1 MYYFLRYDPTDAI
14 VKTNCPA
21 LLLNGSKDLQVIATQ
36 NLPGYEKII
45 AEHGK
50 TNLTLRE
57 LPDLNHLFQH
67 CETGSPNEYFEI
79 EETISSEVLEMI
91 VVFVK
96 KIEK

>member
-1 MYYFLRYDPTDAI
+1 MYYFLKYDPTEAI

-21 LLLNGSKDLQVIATQ
+21 LLLNGSKDLQVIASQ

-45 AEHGK
+45 AEYGK

-67 CETGSPNEYFEI
+67 CATGSPNEYFEI
-79 EETISSEVLEMI
+79 EETISPEVLEII
-91 VVFVK
+91 VGFVK
-96 KIEK
+96 EI